1 MSRIEN
7 FWNKNNSNWL
17 DKNKDNINLNWRP
30 RKLFSTVNAELK
42 EKWITALTKEQLIE
56 AYWLVFNTDEE
67 ELRRIS
73 LDKTYPFALRLII
86 LELNN
91 KNNRAKAMSDYRD
104 YMFWKAIQKVEWQQ
118 ETTLNIISWE
128 DKKLLNEVINDNLWI
143 E

>member
-1 MSRIEN
+1 MAWEIEN
-7 FWNKNNSNWL
+7 FWNKRNTNGF
-17 DKNKDNINLNWRP
+17 DKNPQNAWKP

-104 YMFWKAIQKVEWQQ
+104 YMFWKAIQKNEDRLVDKEW
-118 ETTLNIISWE
+118 NDIII
-128 DKKLLNEVINDNLWI
+128 KLPE
-143 E
+143 